1 MRENLKLQHQ
11 RTELLNIVTTAV
23 SAGDREVEFLRANV
37 AGLQD
42 EVNHLRNLL
51 QLHRPYSSKES
62 RGSGPLVPIS
72 PTPSSS
78 SFYLTTPP
86 CSPRIPPG
94 TKPYKPKDSADQIK
108 DDNNIEGVTLG
119 SSESFT
125 DDILDD
131 IADVGPVLSPPMSVN
146 VLTPHSST
154 DDSEME
160 LCDRADLQSGASEV
174 ENDLSH

>member
-1 MRENLKLQHQ
+1 MK
-11 RTELLNIVTTAV
+11 NIVTAAV
-23 SAGDREVEFLRANV
+23 AAGDREVELLRANV
-37 AGLQD
+37 AGLQE

-78 SFYLTTPP
+78 SFYLRTPP

-94 TKPYKPKDSADQIK
+94 TKPYKPKDSTDQVK
-108 DDNNIEGVTLG
+108 DINHIEEVAPGP
-119 SSESFT
+119 SESFN
-125 DDILDD
+125 DVILDD
-131 IADVGPVLSPPMSVN
+131 IADVGPVFSPPLCGN
-146 VLTPHSST
+146 ILAPHSSP

-160 LCDRADLQSGASEV
+160 LCDRADLTSGASEV
-174 ENDLSH
+174 ENDLSQ